1 MRELLRRCLNLLDES
16 SRAHGPGQVAQAPPL
31 LLLPPLHHARVPVPA
46 PLELAIMSTV
56 VDLVLVVPVILL
68 GQIDPM
74 WGAPLR
80 QLGFISGCALM
91 VSEGHQTSR
100 N

>member
-46 PLELAIMSTV
+46 PLEPAIMSTV
-56 VDLVLVVPVILL
+56 VVPVILL

-74 WGAPLR
+74 WGAPLGASIAY
-80 QLGFISGCALM
+80 Q
-91 VSEGHQTSR
+91 
-100 N
+100 